1 MDNDG
6 DPALPA
12 ILATAAQMDVLT
24 DETLFSTI
32 PSINTGVDCR
42 LGAAELVA
50 ELLGLGPE

>member
-12 ILATAAQMDVLT
+12 ILATAAQTDVLT

-50 ELLGLGPE
+50 ELLGLVPE